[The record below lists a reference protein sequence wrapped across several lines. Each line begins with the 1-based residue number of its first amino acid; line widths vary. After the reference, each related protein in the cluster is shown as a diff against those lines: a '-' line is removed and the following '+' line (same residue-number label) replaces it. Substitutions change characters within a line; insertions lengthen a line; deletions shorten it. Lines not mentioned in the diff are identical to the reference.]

1 MTKKKDTP
9 EVESI
14 ATEPYENQISAEEVL
29 AQKEAKKASTKKE
42 SASKPENIN
51 KVTAQ
56 TVTTIGPVKK
66 AERKEYGYDQ
76 EDAILSISGKL
87 RVTTEKSE
95 REKALLDI
103 RASQEGLIL
112 TGTVSSVEMSSKM
125 GPVANIMYRGYKII
139 IPSKLFKHFPKYDDT
154 MGYQSEQHMQLVIM
168 RKHLM
173 AEVDF
178 MVYPNSQSVDEVE
191 QIAIA
196 SRIAAMN
203 QKKKAYWIDK
213 DKRGKTIITN
223 GLTVEARVINVP
235 SSCAVVEI
243 WGVEFKI
250 PTNELS
256 WRVLRD
262 ASTAF
267 EPGQIIL
274 VKIDNIQ
281 IDEKGVV
288 SAYVSHRLTQENP
301 QERAIEHLSEASMCI
316 GKVTAVTKF
325 GIFVTLEQGAEVR
338 CSMPIHTRMP
348 IVGDKVR
355 VKIVAV
361 DQFKLRVDGDIQA
374 VFG

>member
-1 MTKKKDTP
+1 MTKKKENI

-14 ATEPYENQISAEEVL
+14 ATAPYENQINAEEVL
-29 AQKEAKKASTKKE
+29 AEKTSAKTPSKKAVKAT
-42 SASKPENIN
+42 

-66 AERKEYGYDQ
+66 AERKDYGYAQ
-76 EDAILSISGKL
+76 EDAILSITGKL
-87 RVTTEKSE
+87 RASTGKSE

-103 RASQEGLIL
+103 RSSQEGLIL
-112 TGTVSSVEMSSKM
+112 TGTVSSVELSSKM
-125 GPVANIMYRGYKII
+125 GPVANVMYKGYKII
-139 IPSKLFKHFPKYDDT
+139 IPAKLFKHFPKYDDKL
-154 MGYQSEQHMQLVIM
+154 GYQSEEHMHLVIM

-178 MVYPNSQSVDEVE
+178 MVYPNPQSVDEVE

-196 SRIAAMN
+196 SRLAAMN
-203 QKKKAYWIDK
+203 KKKKEYWIDK
-213 DKRGKTIITN
+213 DKRGKSIITN
-223 GLTVEARVINVP
+223 GITAEARVINVP
-235 SSCAVVEI
+235 NSCAVVEVC
-243 WGVEFKI
+243 GVEFKI

-281 IDEKGVV
+281 IGEDGVV
-288 SAYVSHRLTQENP
+288 SAFVSHRLTQENP

-338 CSMPIHTRMP
+338 CSLPIHTRMP

-355 VKIVAV
+355 VKITSV
-361 DQFKLRVDGDIQA
+361 DTFKLRVEGDIQA